1 MLGVAGFL
9 RNPFDLAISVM
20 GHPIETL
27 MCFARFP
34 ASRYNC
40 L

>member
-1 MLGVAGFL
+1 
-9 RNPFDLAISVM
+9 LAISVM

-27 MCFARFP
+27 MCFANFP
-34 ASRYNC
+34 ASRYKC

>member
-1 MLGVAGFL
+1 MLGVAGLL
-9 RNPFDLAISVM
+9 RKMFDLAISVM

-27 MCFARFP
+27 MCLASFP
-34 ASRYNC
+34 ASRYIC